1 MTEKQYFVSVHKNKK
16 GFDGSIKPRND
27 IANSLKGFIKVD
39 VPYTEHVESIDS
51 IIDLLSTSN
60 PVLFLQYPLYNTGLD
75 VLREIERRVKNIKII
90 GIIHDID
97 SVRFYGLPFTSD
109 SPEMKDFVLMD
120 SMYVSSEKVKQD
132 IIKAGYK
139 GTILVHGPWVNHT
152 IVQDEGL
159 KLGNV
164 VYAGNLNKEKAGFL
178 LSDKYQDIVNNNLVV
193 YGNYQDDMSEIGKLR
208 SYIGKTTDNFL
219 VYASNMFNFGL
230 VWDEGIDGNTTW
242 SEYNSVNMPA
252 KLSLYLRMGIPVIA
266 RKNTRASEIIEKYNL
281 GLTINNLKEIKEID
295 KKYNQDT
302 ELWWQLKE
310 SVVKAQ
316 HMVQM
321 GQSFTKLS

>member
-51 IIDLLSTSN
+51 IVDLLSTSN

-97 SVRFYGLPFTSD
+97 SVRFYGSPFTSD

-132 IIKAGYK
+132 IIEAGYK

-193 YGNYQDDMSEIGKLR
+193 YGNYQDDMSKIGKLR

-266 RKNTRASEIIEKYNL
+266 RKNTRAGEIIEKYNL